1 MTHVHK
7 QSLKSG
13 VGTKVQINL
22 SAPSV
27 PCSDFLIASEALV
40 FSFSLCGQFWW
51 KNSFTFS
58 FSHYAI
64 RRFEINPKYC
74 SMMCQK
80 LEEEVLISFLISL
93 PSRFYDL
100 WFSLAL
106 KPSCPLP
113 HTIVTSLF
121 CTWFA
126 PAPSYLSITSL
137 FLHLS
142 CSPCLIYANS
152 DIGIEP
158 YLKREY
164 RASKKAD
171 LKIYFK
177 NFLAWFSVDENCGY
191 DHTC

>member
-27 PCSDFLIASEALV
+27 PFSATNLPLPTNPCSDFLIASEALV

-74 SMMCQK
+74 SMTCQK

-93 PSRFYDL
+93 LSRFYDL

-142 CSPCLIYANS
+142 CSPCLIY
-152 DIGIEP
+152 ICKLGIAAP
-158 YLKREY
+158 YLSS
-164 RASKKAD
+164 ASTALQKSRF
-171 LKIYFK
+171 I
-177 NFLAWFSVDENCGY
+177 NISI
-191 DHTC
+191 